1 MEEKII
7 NKCDDC
13 VNCFATCENKNV
25 KFGDGFGKDNV
36 IACDSFTPCGFESS
50 ANEWTKELKI

>member
-25 KFGDGFGKDNV
+25 KFGDGKGNDNV
-36 IACDSFTPCGFESS
+36 IACDSFTPCGLELS
-50 ANEWTKELKI
+50 ANEWTKGLSI